1 VLADYDLSKGV
12 TFLHGFFN
20 NRVIDRFQVF
30 SNGILAE
37 AKLDT
42 NECDRF
48 LDDLLKWI
56 TERGGGGIYA
66 NQPNV
71 SIL

>member
-42 NECDRF
+42 DECDRF